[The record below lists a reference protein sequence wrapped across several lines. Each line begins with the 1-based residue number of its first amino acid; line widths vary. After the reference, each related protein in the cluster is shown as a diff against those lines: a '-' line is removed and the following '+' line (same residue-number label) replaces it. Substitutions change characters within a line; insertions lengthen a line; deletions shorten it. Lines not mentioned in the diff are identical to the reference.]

1 MTSFKK
7 AENIL
12 VILLT
17 MTSGCADAISF
28 LALGQV
34 LTAAMTGNTV
44 FLGLSLVHADELKP
58 LGYVVALSG
67 FILGVAAGAVILR
80 KKRKE
85 TGLNSTVTLTM
96 SLELAAFVLF
106 GILASLGS
114 FSGQFLLVVILS
126 FAMGVQGVAARRIGV
141 NGVPTTVITST
152 TTGLIESLVW
162 NMYTRNEKTDNKELK
177 SQSVSN
183 SSIFIWITDIV
194 IYGIGAAACGA
205 IELKWHLQAIWLPAA
220 IIFVVVVSSVYSQVQ
235 VQQKQRVKS
244 ENTLSS

>member
-1 MTSFKK
+1 MKTLKK

-44 FLGLSLVHADELKP
+44 FLGLSIVHADGLKP
-58 LGYVVALSG
+58 IGYVVALSG
-67 FILGVAAGAVILR
+67 FMLGVAAGAILLR
-80 KKRKE
+80 NKRIV
-85 TGLNSTVTLTM
+85 TGLNSTVTLALC
-96 SLELAAFVLF
+96 LELAAFVLF
-106 GILASLGS
+106 GIIVSLGS
-114 FSGQFLLVVILS
+114 FSDQLLLVIILS
-126 FAMGVQGVAARRIGV
+126 FGMGVQGVTARRIGV

-162 NMYTRNEKTDNKELK
+162 SMFTRTGKTVNKDLK
-177 SQSVSN
+177 ISSIPI
-183 SSIFIWITDIV
+183 SSIFIWIVDIA
-194 IYGIGAAACGA
+194 IYGIGAAICGS

-220 IIFVVVVSSVYSQVQ
+220 IISVVVLSSVYVQLQ

-244 ENTLSS
+244 ENSLSG